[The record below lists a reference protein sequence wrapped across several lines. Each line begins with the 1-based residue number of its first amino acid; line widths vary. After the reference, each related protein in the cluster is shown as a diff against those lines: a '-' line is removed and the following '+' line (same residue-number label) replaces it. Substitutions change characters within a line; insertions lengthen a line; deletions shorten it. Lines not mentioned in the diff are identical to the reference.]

1 MMMISGMCCDVI
13 VASVKILI
21 EECSRSIQSPAVW
34 RSLLIIVSTS
44 DRNPQTFDEA
54 IETLN
59 DLMIGPHLTRSNYLS
74 WLNAAFNLGVH
85 KITPLDKSF
94 NYYGNARQVYQP
106 NMQWHKSSISEPNNN
121 SSESS
126 MEDLGSRLTPCHLF
140 MKLVEAIGK
149 PSLARREEI
158 YSKHYI
164 QTAAE

>member
-106 NMQWHKSSISEPNNN
+106 NMQWHKSSISEPNNRG
-121 SSESS
+121 
-126 MEDLGSRLTPCHLF
+126 DLLQALHPDCSRIARSLTKKLSTLLQKPCP
-140 MKLVEAIGK
+140 ANGGQ
-149 PSLARREEI
+149 LAP
-158 YSKHYI
+158 KNN
-164 QTAAE
+164 